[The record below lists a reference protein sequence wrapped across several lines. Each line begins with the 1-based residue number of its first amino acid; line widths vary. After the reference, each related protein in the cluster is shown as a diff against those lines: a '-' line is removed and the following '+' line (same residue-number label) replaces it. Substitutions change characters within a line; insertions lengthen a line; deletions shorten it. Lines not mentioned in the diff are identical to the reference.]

1 MKTLTAHIV
10 QGSSLV
16 NSTGELVLWARRHE
30 ILKLRMEFS
39 VIYHTVPSF
48 TTSIVELS
56 SAWLF
61 LQKKQL
67 GMYYKCIQYK
77 NKSL

>member
-1 MKTLTAHIV
+1 MKTLTAHLV

-30 ILKLRMEFS
+30 ILKLCMEFS

-61 LQKKQL
+61 LQKKTIRNVL
-67 GMYYKCIQYK
+67 
-77 NKSL
+77 

>member
-1 MKTLTAHIV
+1 MKTLTAHLV

-39 VIYHTVPSF
+39 VISHSVPSF

-61 LQKKQL
+61 LQKKTIRNVL
-67 GMYYKCIQYK
+67 
-77 NKSL
+77 